1 MREMINNL
9 QIVGTLK
16 SKNIE
21 EKVSQAGEEFITGD
35 LIVLVNTPNGV
46 SEVKVD
52 LYSKKYTKK
61 GTINT
66 KYSGYQTINSEYKTI
81 VDDEDGERILV
92 NGNIGFEE
100 YNDKRT
106 GEYKFFNTYRADFI
120 NRLTE
125 VREDSAKVET
135 EIVITDVEE
144 PNEDNV
150 DAKISGINVG
160 YNGYLIPIK
169 DMVIAPELFNQVKD
183 HYKVGETVKIQC
195 DIKNEVQVV
204 EEEVDSG
211 AVFGYVEPKIIKN
224 FFREIRIVG
233 GYLPYDAGQLDA
245 NKQPMKVNE
254 TEFNQI
260 LQSRKTTVQGLT
272 KPVASNFAPMGNTPT
287 FGSPA
292 ANNNAFGNVPF

>member
-125 VREDSAKVET
+125 VREDSAKIET

-144 PNEDNV
+144 PNEDNI

-260 LQSRKTTVQGLT
+260 LQSRKTT
-272 KPVASNFAPMGNTPT
+272 KPGAISLSPIGNTPT

-292 ANNNAFGNVPF
+292 ANNNAFCNVPF